1 MGVLMAGHGRSPAR
15 IPIARLGGHALEV
28 TFERDGVILAQE
40 VVGAINEA
48 EILARSDGPDAGQ
61 TVPRWEPLGG

>member
-1 MGVLMAGHGRSPAR
+1 VSLWQATDAVQHVYQLHDLAATHSKVR
-15 IPIARLGGHALEV
+15 
-28 TFERDGVILAQE
+28 FERDGVILAPE

-48 EILARSDGPDAGQ
+48 EILARSGRPDAGQ